1 MDQDYR
7 EGSMTAAAED
17 ERLQRSALLV
27 QEDDLAETRFRL
39 QSELFR

>member
-1 MDQDYR
+1 
-7 EGSMTAAAED
+7 MTAAAED

-27 QEDDLAETRFRL
+27 QEDDLAETSSRL